1 MSSLEE
7 EIAQGQNSEGR
18 VRRGL
23 QRFRRWTGHH
33 PLLRIV
39 YKTVVTIAGVTLVLL
54 GIAMLVLPGPGW
66 LAIFLGLGVLG
77 TEFHWAHRLNQR
89 AKRLVLRGWRWWLA
103 RTADGRHRRA
113 LAGPGNLVPG
123 PRHLRTPG
131 I

>member
-7 EIAQGQNSEGR
+7 EIAQGDNSEGR

-23 QRFRRWTGHH
+23 RRFRRWTVHH

-39 YKTVVTIAGVTLVLL
+39 YKTVVTIVGVTLVLL

-89 AKRLVLRGWRWWLA
+89 AKRLVMRGWRWWLA
-103 RTADGRHRRA
+103 RTAEGRHRRA
-113 LAGPGNLVPG
+113 LARPGNLVLG
-123 PRHLRTPG
+123 PRHLRAPG
-131 I
+131 A

>member
-1 MSSLEE
+1 MTSLEE
-7 EIAQGQNSEGR
+7 EIAQGESSDSR

-23 QRFRRWTGHH
+23 RRFRRWTVHH

-39 YKTVVTIAGVTLVLL
+39 YKTVVTIVGVTLVLL

-89 AKRLVLRGWRWWLA
+89 AKRLVMRGWRWWLA
-103 RTADGRHRRA
+103 RTAEGRHRRA
-113 LAGPGNLVPG
+113 LAGPGNLVLG
-123 PRHLRTPG
+123 PRHLRAPG
-131 I
+131 T

>member
-7 EIAQGQNSEGR
+7 EIAQGESSEGR
-18 VRRGL
+18 VRRRL
-23 QRFRRWTGHH
+23 RHFRSWTVDH

-103 RTADGRHRRA
+103 RTAEARHRRA

-123 PRHLRTPG
+123 PRHLRVPG
-131 I
+131 T

>member
-7 EIAQGQNSEGR
+7 EIAQGESSEGR
-18 VRRGL
+18 IRRRL
-23 QRFRRWTGHH
+23 RRFRSWTAHH

-54 GIAMLVLPGPGW
+54 GLAMLVLPGPGW

-77 TEFHWAHRLNQR
+77 TEFHWARRLNQR

-103 RTADGRHRRA
+103 RTADARHRRA
-113 LAGPGNLVPG
+113 LSGPGNLVPG
-123 PRHLRTPG
+123 PRHLRAPG
-131 I
+131 A